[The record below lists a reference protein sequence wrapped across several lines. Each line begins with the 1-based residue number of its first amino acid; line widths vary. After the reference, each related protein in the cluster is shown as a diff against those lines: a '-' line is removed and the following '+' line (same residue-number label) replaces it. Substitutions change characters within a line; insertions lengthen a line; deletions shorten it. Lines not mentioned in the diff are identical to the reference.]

1 MNAQITS
8 LIAKEVHQMGNCMA
22 GEKRINVV
30 RIMMDSGRI
39 IEIKGPLQVRALI
52 NDFPGYAIFHRGSA
66 TSPLMDHEQLE
77 RGRLY
82 YLLPMAREQS
92 EFPNSDAIEEFATKM
107 TPLRLSTE
115 ASSELVMNTTM
126 GSSLEVLP
134 SPGNGVWRVKLV
146 ISSDQLAEVLSEQVN
161 TQALIER
168 MRAAASM
175 NKATLN
181 QAKGTWGGNWR
192 PAIHSICNTPP

>member
-1 MNAQITS
+1 
-8 LIAKEVHQMGNCMA
+8 MGNCMA
-22 GEKRINVV
+22 GVERINVV

-39 IEIKGPLQVRALI
+39 IELKGPLQVRALI
-52 NDFPGYAIFHRGSA
+52 NDFPGYAIFRRGSA

-77 RGRLY
+77 SGRLY

-92 EFPNSDAIEEFATKM
+92 EFPNSEAIEEFATRM

-115 ASSELVMNTTM
+115 TSSELVMNTTM

-146 ISSDQLAEVLSEQVN
+146 ISSDQLAEVLSEQLEECDV
-161 TQALIER
+161 
-168 MRAAASM
+168 
-175 NKATLN
+175 
-181 QAKGTWGGNWR
+181 
-192 PAIHSICNTPP
+192 CVD

>member
-1 MNAQITS
+1 
-8 LIAKEVHQMGNCMA
+8 MGNCMA
-22 GEKRINVV
+22 GDERINVV

-39 IEIKGPLQVRALI
+39 IELKGPLQVRALI
-52 NDFPGYAIFHRGSA
+52 NDFPGYAIFHRGSS
-66 TSPLMDHEQLE
+66 TSPLMDHERLE
-77 RGRLY
+77 SGRLY

-92 EFPNSDAIEEFATKM
+92 EFPDSEAIEEFATKM
-107 TPLRLSTE
+107 TPLRLSAD
-115 ASSELVMNTTM
+115 ASSELVRNTTM

-168 MRAAASM
+168 MRAAASA
-175 NKATLN
+175 NNATLN